1 MFTVS
6 ILAPKHIVSNT
17 SSTLEIYD
25 QATKLLVHTEQLHG
39 SEQISISLNGNKYDN
54 RLKYRFV
61 TAEDETGNN
70 AQEPYKPIAPGGI
83 AKALKDLQPD
93 SNGKFNLSVLDG
105 VSPSEVTYLM
115 RNVLMNGYHKILLAD
130 DQKMVERYERFLKS
144 FDRNL
149 VRTNSEIQYVH
160 QILSVL
166 IYYINRCNSRKT
178 PLSELDENTVDRII
192 ANYCRSNGLEPESW
206 NLYPGL
212 LVAKGHLI
220 NRTNR
225 IVASNCYE
233 DALQIGAEYLN
244 TFLRID
250 ALTTF
255 FSDVPTGFE
264 PNIISH
270 QSNSP
275 DDSNRTNICFSVD
288 PKYFRMYAPLWA
300 ATSSF
305 YKDIVFNYLIVT
317 ETEEEYLELAE
328 QYRTLLSSSD
338 SLADVSPR
346 SNVRLFWFKNSE
358 SLGRTL
364 FACARFYLAKKI
376 LDDYPGEVFVC
387 DIDQFVIGDLSKFL
401 TEKSRLDHDIQLAV
415 VENYFALLPGR
426 SHLAGYIY
434 LKNTDASRKFSNDVT
449 DYIANGLG
457 VEYSWMLDQNAVRY
471 ASERTEVAHLDMR
484 SQRVFGHYGT
494 HKDALRARIK

>member
-1 MFTVS
+1 
-6 ILAPKHIVSNT
+6 
-17 SSTLEIYD
+17 
-25 QATKLLVHTEQLHG
+25 
-39 SEQISISLNGNKYDN
+39 
-54 RLKYRFV
+54 
-61 TAEDETGNN
+61 
-70 AQEPYKPIAPGGI
+70 
-83 AKALKDLQPD
+83 
-93 SNGKFNLSVLDG
+93 
-105 VSPSEVTYLM
+105 
-115 RNVLMNGYHKILLAD
+115 
-130 DQKMVERYERFLKS
+130 
-144 FDRNL
+144 
-149 VRTNSEIQYVH
+149 
-160 QILSVL
+160 
-166 IYYINRCNSRKT
+166 
-178 PLSELDENTVDRII
+178 
-192 ANYCRSNGLEPESW
+192 
-206 NLYPGL
+206 
-212 LVAKGHLI
+212 
-220 NRTNR
+220 
-225 IVASNCYE
+225 
-233 DALQIGAEYLN
+233 
-244 TFLRID
+244 
-250 ALTTF
+250 
-255 FSDVPTGFE
+255 
-264 PNIISH
+264 
-270 QSNSP
+270 
-275 DDSNRTNICFSVD
+275 
-288 PKYFRMYAPLWA
+288 MYAPLWA

-317 ETEEEYLELAE
+317 ETEEEYLELAK